1 MISQLRSGGMNTVF
15 QRVVS
20 LAARNTRGRLTNPN
34 IAISASNA
42 TAAFSSSTSSTSS
55 IRYYITTSRNRTFSS
70 SSSSSITSDKDANFD
85 SSSQLQD
92 QLIENISTEGE
103 WAYCSR
109 QFMAPL
115 QVPVRGSDI
124 LNNPLYNKGTAFKS
138 GERDR
143 LRFRGLL
150 PPRRTNMRVQKD
162 RILHAIRSED
172 SDIRKNIILEDLH
185 DRNETLYHRI
195 LVDHME
201 EMAPL
206 IYTPTVGQA
215 CKEYGIRFRR
225 PRGMYFTEDD
235 RGHMAAMV
243 YNWPHKD
250 VHVICVTDGSR
261 ILGLGDLGANG
272 MGIPIG
278 KLSLYCAA
286 GGIAPHRVLPVVIDA
301 GTDNEELLQDD
312 FYLGVQKKRL
322 RGAEYYQL
330 VDEFMQAVRHR
341 WPNVLVQFED
351 FSSDKAQILLNHY
364 RYDHLC
370 FNDDI
375 QGTGATTLAGVL
387 GALRAR
393 GDNVNDLGKQR
404 IVIAGA
410 GSAGIG
416 VAQVLM
422 QAMIEQGRT
431 PQEARDCFYVVD
443 ASGLLGVGD
452 HDKLSREQR
461 DFMRK
466 EDGGMPLD
474 QVVKKYQ
481 PTMLLGMTGVGG
493 LFKEEIIRDMATNC
507 EKPII
512 FPLSNPTIKA
522 ECTAEQAFEWTNG
535 KCIFASGSPFAPVS
549 MNSKTFYPTQCNNMY
564 IFPGLGL
571 GATLSGAK
579 CVSDKMLYVAAEALA
594 NFVSEKELQ
603 EGKVFPPL
611 SKIRDVSRS
620 VAVAVIEQAIK
631 EGQASKLNGDKIH
644 DLEAFVHKKMYDPV
658 YVPLVEK
665 REISI

>member
-1 MISQLRSGGMNTVF
+1 MMASRILSK
-15 QRVVS
+15 
-20 LAARNTRGRLTNPN
+20 ARNRNVP
-34 IAISASNA
+34 
-42 TAAFSSSTSSTSS
+42 SSLSTL
-55 IRYYITTSRNRTFSS
+55 RTFSS
-70 SSSSSITSDKDANFD
+70 KDSELKEHLVEKMD
-85 SSSQLQD
+85 
-92 QLIENISTEGE
+92 TEGE

-109 QFMAPL
+109 NFMAPL
-115 QVPVRGSDI
+115 QVPVRGVDI

-143 LRFRGLL
+143 LRIRGLL
-150 PPRRTNMRVQKD
+150 PPRRANMKTQKD
-162 RILHAIRSED
+162 RILKAIRQED
-172 SDIRKNIILEDLH
+172 SDIRKNIILEDVH
-185 DRNETLYHRI
+185 DRNETLYHRV

-215 CKEYGIRFRR
+215 CKEFGMRFRR
-225 PRGMYFTEDD
+225 PRGMYFTEED

-286 GGIAPHRVLPVVIDA
+286 GGIAPHRVLPGVIDV
-301 GTDNEELLQDD
+301 GTDNEELLEDD
-312 FYLGVQKKRL
+312 FYLGVQKKRMK
-322 RGAEYYQL
+322 GAKYYQL

-364 RYDHLC
+364 RHEHLC

-387 GALRAR
+387 GALRAL
-393 GDNVNDLGKQR
+393 GQEVHDLGKQR

-431 PQEARDCFYVVD
+431 PEEAKDCFFVVD
-443 ASGLLGVGD
+443 ATGLLGVENND
-452 HDKLSREQR
+452 NLSHEQR
-461 DFMRK
+461 EFTRT

-474 QVVKKYQ
+474 EVVKKYK

-493 LFKEEIIRDMATNC
+493 LFKEEIIREMAANC
-507 EKPII
+507 ERPVL

-535 KCIFASGSPFAPVS
+535 KCIFASGSPFDPVS
-549 MNSKTFYPTQCNNMY
+549 IDGKTFHPTQCNNMY

-571 GATLSGAK
+571 GATLCGAER
-579 CVSDKMLYVAAEALA
+579 VSDKMLYVAAEALA
-594 NFVSEKELQ
+594 NFVTDEDLVA
-603 EGKVFPPL
+603 GKVFPPL
-611 SKIRDVSRS
+611 SQIRDVSRR
-620 VAVAVIEQAIK
+620 VAVAVIQQAME
-631 EGQASKLNGDKIH
+631 EGQASKLNGKDID
-644 DLEAFVHKKMYDPV
+644 DLEAFVERKMYDPV

-665 REISI
+665 KEVTI